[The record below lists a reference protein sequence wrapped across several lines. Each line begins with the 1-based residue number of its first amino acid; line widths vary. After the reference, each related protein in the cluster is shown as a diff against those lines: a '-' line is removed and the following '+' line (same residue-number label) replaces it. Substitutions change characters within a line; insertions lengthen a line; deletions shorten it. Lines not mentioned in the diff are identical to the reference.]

1 MEIRERERSFS
12 IELASRAE
20 LRSLALSSGSGENV
34 LVEGTIGTLRRA
46 AFREGMILEIA
57 GSGGTL
63 RVEVNEDDLDAAR
76 RRNGGKKRSGR

>member
-1 MEIRERERSFS
+1 
-12 IELASRAE
+12 
-20 LRSLALSSGSGENV
+20 
-34 LVEGTIGTLRRA
+34 
-46 AFREGMILEIA
+46 MILEIA